1 MAGRSDGAP
10 VATRSEEMRFPLPET
25 MRSSLGTAKR
35 LFIAFALL
43 VSTFAVASYLTLAHV
58 RQIHHG
64 LIQMKER
71 EEGVRS
77 ALELASAVR
86 DQYAHQAHTIILG
99 NDSHLPFYTEAE
111 RRVTE
116 ATAKVR
122 KHAVH
127 ADERAWVSEIERATD
142 DLDRIFR
149 ARIVPAVL
157 DHDVANVQAEHGRAQ
172 LVVSIIQDRADRLV
186 DRFEESIGAFQ
197 REAAALQTSAY
208 RWTLFFVL
216 FAPLLAVVVGAF
228 VLRSVAQPVAK
239 LQAGA
244 ARLSRGDLEVRI
256 DVDMP
261 GEFGGLA
268 RQFNAMTAALKEHQD
283 KLVQSEK
290 LAGIGRLAAGVA
302 HEINNPLAVIL
313 GYARLLRRK
322 SEGAAAEDLQVI
334 EEETLRAK
342 LIVDGLLDLS
352 RPMTIEPEPVDV
364 RALCDEA
371 VARLRET
378 RLLEGLAV
386 SVSGGARIEGH
397 PQKLRQVVL
406 NLVKNAAEA
415 AGAGGRIEVV
425 VQGAAE
431 GARVIVRDSGPG
443 LSRDARAK
451 LFEPFFTTKDT
462 GTGLGLAV
470 SQGIVHA
477 HGGDIDAQSSPE
489 GGAQFTVRLPAV
501 PPGRV

>member
-1 MAGRSDGAP
+1 
-10 VATRSEEMRFPLPET
+10 MRASF
-25 MRSSLGTAKR
+25 GTAKR

-43 VSTFAVASYLTLAHV
+43 VSTFAFASYLTLAHV
-58 RQIHHG
+58 RQIHDG
-64 LIQMKER
+64 LLQMKEH
-71 EEGVRS
+71 EEGVRV

-99 NDSHLPFYTEAE
+99 DDSHLPLYADAE
-111 RRVTE
+111 RHVTDL
-116 ATAKVR
+116 TALVR
-122 KHAVH
+122 KHAKR
-127 ADERAWVSEIERATD
+127 ADERAWVTDIERATG

-149 ARIVPAVL
+149 GRIVPAVL
-157 DHDVANVQAEHGRAQ
+157 RRDVADVQEEHARAQ
-172 LVVSIIQDRADRLV
+172 LVVTLIQDRADRLV
-186 DRFEESIGAFQ
+186 DRFETSIGEFQ
-197 REAAALQTSAY
+197 REVASLQTSAY
-208 RWTLFFVL
+208 GWTIFFVV
-216 FAPLLAVVVGAF
+216 FAPLLAVLVGAY
-228 VLRSVAQPVAK
+228 VLRSVARPVAR

-244 ARLSRGDLEVRI
+244 ARLASGDLDTRI
-256 DVDMP
+256 DVDAP
-261 GEFGGLA
+261 DEFGALA
-268 RQFNAMTAALKEHQD
+268 RQFNAMTGALKEHQE

-322 SEGAAAEDLQVI
+322 SDGDAAEDLQVI

-352 RPMTIEPEPVDV
+352 RPLSVNPEPVDLRV
-364 RALCDEA
+364 LCDEA
-371 VARLRET
+371 IGRLRET
-378 RLLEGLAV
+378 RLLDGVDVFIAGEGQV
-386 SVSGGARIEGH
+386 EGH

-415 AGAGGRIEVV
+415 AGGAGKVEVRV
-425 VQGAAE
+425 EAAN
-431 GARVIVRDSGPG
+431 GSARVVVRDSGPG
-443 LSRDARAK
+443 LSRDARTR
-451 LFEPFFTTKDT
+451 LFEPFFTTKDS

-477 HGGDIDAQSSPE
+477 HGGEIEAESLPQ